1 MFTVRDQIE
10 KDIVTIST
18 TQTIGE
24 AIEAMESMALH
35 QIAVVN
41 DVVAEGILH
50 WEDIYE
56 IENKNQTINA
66 LNIREKN
73 VGINGAMH
81 LFEAA
86 KLIAENG
93 WEVLPVLDASMN
105 YEGCLRWD
113 SVFAQISNMMA
124 INLSGSM
131 LVLRR
136 LSIDYS
142 MAEIARICESNECRV
157 ISSGIMQE
165 DGTNGLIV
173 TLKLDK
179 QEIGGVIAAFE
190 RYEYEV
196 IATFGDNEYKDFLK
210 DRYDSLMNYL
220 NV

>member
-10 KDIVTIST
+10 KDVITIST
-18 TQTIGE
+18 THTIRE
-24 AIEAMESMALH
+24 AMEAMESMMLH
-35 QIAVVN
+35 QIVVINDIVAV
-41 DVVAEGILH
+41 GILH

-56 IENKNQTINA
+56 IENKSQVISTN
-66 LNIREKN
+66 NIRDKN

-86 KLIAENG
+86 RLIADNG

-113 SVFAQISNMMA
+113 SVFAQISNMLAM
-124 INLSGSM
+124 NLSGSM

-142 MAEIARICESNECRV
+142 LAEIARICESNECRV

-165 DGTNGLIV
+165 DGTNALIV

-179 QEIGGVIAAFE
+179 YEIGGVIAAFE

-196 IATFGDNEYKDFLK
+196 IASFGDNEYKDFLK